1 MTQSKQLLALLF
13 GSLLLAAC
21 GGGSKDLSGGGDS
34 DNGGS
39 DDDNTVTSYTLAVE
53 LKACSDITDLSTC
66 SAAADNILPAD
77 KPNLIASKLVDN
89 KGNAISGAVIEAAT
103 KTYTDGTVGT
113 IEPVTRKTTDS
124 KGEATFLLVA
134 DDESQSKTGEVTLT
148 ATIPGVTSTTTTS
161 SAFTFGQLDL
171 TLELTASPTDLPL
184 KSTANVDL
192 KVYSNGALYT
202 APVSI
207 TLASSCA
214 TSNKATLTS
223 SVTTSNGVASATYQ
237 GSGTSGTCGVADEVR
252 ASMGDII
259 KSVTINNLTAPSS
272 SILANDPT
280 SQVIFTPAS
289 GFTDNTNITFKVTDA
304 YGNPKSNES
313 ITFDFAGIENQS
325 SEFEQYALTPAINT
339 TDANGQAVVNVKAG
353 AIPVPFRVIA
363 YLTNKPEIR
372 ATSKPISVSMGFPD
386 NDSFT
391 FAAKRYNIEG
401 AGFADETDTITMQ
414 LSDRFN
420 NPVPDGTVVSFTTE
434 GGSIKGDQD
443 SDQGTTGSCITKNGV
458 CNAILT
464 TTNPK
469 PDDGRV
475 TVLAYVQGEESFFDV
490 NGNKVFDQGDLI
502 GVGNSQNASE
512 VPGFMANAGIKDV
525 GEPYLDTNV
534 DDGDAF
540 IANTDQFIDI
550 NNDGIRN
557 AGDGSYTGQLCS
569 QDLMTRGFCTRGFVN
584 LFQKKLEFI
593 FTGLNRQ
600 PVQVWDSATKT
611 WSSAITELDVSSKP
625 AYLRFMPSHLAADGV
640 TINPA
645 PEGSTMAATTDNGG
659 KIRAACPDGNTTWSY
674 DSPYPTATRPFWICL
689 RVDPE
694 TTPNTTH
701 TGVLEIKTTTPRKL
715 TLASMITVKD

>member
-237 GSGTSGTCGVADEVR
+237 GSGTSSTCRLLMKFVPPWGILSR
-252 ASMGDII
+252 ASP
-259 KSVTINNLTAPSS
+259 L
-272 SILANDPT
+272 
-280 SQVIFTPAS
+280 
-289 GFTDNTNITFKVTDA
+289 IT
-304 YGNPKSNES
+304 
-313 ITFDFAGIENQS
+313 
-325 SEFEQYALTPAINT
+325 
-339 TDANGQAVVNVKAG
+339 
-353 AIPVPFRVIA
+353 
-363 YLTNKPEIR
+363 
-372 ATSKPISVSMGFPD
+372 
-386 NDSFT
+386 
-391 FAAKRYNIEG
+391 
-401 AGFADETDTITMQ
+401 
-414 LSDRFN
+414 
-420 NPVPDGTVVSFTTE
+420 
-434 GGSIKGDQD
+434 
-443 SDQGTTGSCITKNGV
+443 
-458 CNAILT
+458 
-464 TTNPK
+464 
-469 PDDGRV
+469 
-475 TVLAYVQGEESFFDV
+475 
-490 NGNKVFDQGDLI
+490 
-502 GVGNSQNASE
+502 
-512 VPGFMANAGIKDV
+512 
-525 GEPYLDTNV
+525 
-534 DDGDAF
+534 
-540 IANTDQFIDI
+540 
-550 NNDGIRN
+550 
-557 AGDGSYTGQLCS
+557 
-569 QDLMTRGFCTRGFVN
+569 
-584 LFQKKLEFI
+584 
-593 FTGLNRQ
+593 
-600 PVQVWDSATKT
+600 
-611 WSSAITELDVSSKP
+611 
-625 AYLRFMPSHLAADGV
+625 
-640 TINPA
+640 
-645 PEGSTMAATTDNGG
+645 
-659 KIRAACPDGNTTWSY
+659 
-674 DSPYPTATRPFWICL
+674 
-689 RVDPE
+689 
-694 TTPNTTH
+694 
-701 TGVLEIKTTTPRKL
+701 
-715 TLASMITVKD
+715 